1 MNLTGFVYYF
11 MFINHSRVFLKFLS
25 LTFIYSLIPLSLYA
39 AELPPLTS
47 LNEEMSYTEQL
58 ATQTNRNIDY
68 QPFILSVWEQKD
80 LIPFGVHTLKDAI
93 MLLPGIDMMAN
104 TNNNRTPVIRGSN
117 PLTYGQTKLAID
129 GVVVND
135 RSADTYTG
143 YLDFPIELIQ
153 RIEIVRG
160 SGSFIEGV
168 NGYSGTI
175 NVITYAKDDN
185 IRQNGIVFGS
195 FGSDTARQ
203 AGFWYTHRA
212 SEWRLSGDFFYQSN
226 DALSPI
232 KVTDKFHNTGY
243 APLNSEQIGFGL
255 SYFYNDFYLK
265 GRFNHFNTGSAFGN
279 LNVLPNTEG
288 TQTFPSWYVEG
299 GYTYNILN
307 ELTINAKA
315 GMMEDGW
322 EEDSRLLP
330 SGTYGVITFPDGF
343 WAHTDFNTRMLYAN
357 ISATYT
363 GIKNQKIIAGYSQKY
378 EDLLDMSTIT
388 TNKSGGSALVNYT
401 DTAPFI
407 DAGSACRHINEFYL
421 NDTIDINDLLALSLN
436 LGGTKAS
443 TVDFEPYARA
453 ALVFQPYR
461 QHILKFMVGN
471 SFRLPS
477 FRELYTQNHPT
488 QVGNPNLESEHVIS
502 YETQYLY
509 KPTIDSTF
517 GINLFYLRN
526 KDQITPNTTN
536 KMYQN
541 IGERNIK
548 GFETEF
554 RGSLGEND
562 LSFLSYSYIR
572 GETIKGNETT
582 DYLPYASSQLL
593 KGGVSYALTPQ
604 INAGI
609 VGRYSSEKDRRP
621 NDSRKNAMESFAS
634 YDLILGWEDLSGFYV
649 QGAVKNA
656 NNAIY
661 RYISTPATYADDYPI
676 EGRTFWIRT
685 GWKF

>member
-1 MNLTGFVYYF
+1 MRF
-11 MFINHSRVFLKFLS
+11 SSLS
-25 LTFIYSLIPLSLYA
+25 FFYSLIPLSLYA

-58 ATQTNRNIDY
+58 ATQTNQNIDY

-80 LIPFGVHTLKDAI
+80 LIPFGVHTLKDAL

-117 PLTYGQTKLAID
+117 PLAYGQTKLAID

-160 SGSFIEGV
+160 AGSFIEGV
-168 NGYSGTI
+168 NGYSGSI
-175 NVITYAKDDN
+175 NVITYAKDEN
-185 IRQNGIVFGS
+185 KLQNGALFGS
-195 FGSDTARQ
+195 FGSDSARQ

-212 SEWRLSGDFFYQSN
+212 SKWRLSSDFFYQSN

-232 KVTDKFHNTGY
+232 KVTDKYHKVGY
-243 APLNSEQIGFGL
+243 APLNSEQVGFGL
-255 SYFYNDFYLK
+255 SYFYDDFYLK
-265 GRFNHFNTGSAFGN
+265 GRFNHFTTGSAFGN
-279 LNVLPNTEG
+279 LSALPNREG
-288 TQTFPSWYVEG
+288 EQTFPSWYVEG
-299 GYTYNILN
+299 GYTHKVSNA
-307 ELTINAKA
+307 LTINAKA
-315 GMMEDGW
+315 GIMEDGW

-330 SGTYGVITFPDGF
+330 PGTIYNTIPFPNGF
-343 WAHTDFNTRMLYAN
+343 WADLSFETRMLYAT
-357 ISATYT
+357 ISADYT
-363 GIKNQKIIAGYSQKY
+363 GIKNHKITAGYTQKY
-378 EDLLDMSTIT
+378 EDIIDMSTVT
-388 TNKSGGSALVNYT
+388 TNKSGGSTLVDYT
-401 DTAPFI
+401 VTAPFI
-407 DAGSACRHINEFYL
+407 DAGSACRHTDEFYL
-421 NDTIDINDLLALSLN
+421 NDTIDINSQIALSLN

-443 TVDFEPYARA
+443 NLDVEPYARA
-453 ALVFQPYR
+453 ALVYQPYR
-461 QHILKFMVGN
+461 QHIVKFMVGN

-477 FRELYTQNHPT
+477 FRELYSQNNP
-488 QVGNPNLESEHVIS
+488 QQIGNPNLEAEHVIS

-509 KPTIDSTF
+509 KPTVDTTI
-517 GINLFYLRN
+517 GVNLFYLRN

-548 GFETEF
+548 GVETEF
-554 RGSLGEND
+554 RGSIGEND
-562 LSFLSYSYIR
+562 LTFLSYSYIR

-582 DYLPYASSQLL
+582 DYLPYASTHLL
-593 KGGVSYALTPQ
+593 KGGLSYALTPQ
-604 INAGI
+604 IKAAI
-609 VGRYSSEKDRRP
+609 LGRYSSEKERRP
-621 NDSRKNAMESFAS
+621 NDSRKNSMESFAS
-634 YDLILGWEDLSGFYV
+634 YDLILGWEDPSGFYI
-649 QGAVKNA
+649 QGALKNA

-661 RYISTPATYADDYPI
+661 RYIAPPSTYPDDYPI